1 MSDTPETDG
10 LALGNHVVPTEFAQ
24 DLERQLRKARDYVFR
39 LRKQRAIARN
49 FGEQMERERDEAREA
64 LADWENAAKHV
75 EADHPDEVHCGCVP
89 VLRKLMS
96 DALRE
101 RDKARE
107 DAKRATY
114 DAAQETIKVSTVKS
128 HWIEACRERDHWK
141 SESLEQAKLLA
152 MSADREERLRSQI
165 AALKSQ
171 ISNLQSP

>member
-1 MSDTPETDG
+1 MSDTPETDS

-49 FGEQMERERDEAREA
+49 FGEQMERERD
-64 LADWENAAKHV
+64 
-75 EADHPDEVHCGCVP
+75 
-89 VLRKLMS
+89 
-96 DALRE
+96 
-101 RDKARE
+101 KARE

-141 SESLEQAKLLA
+141 RECLEQAKLLA
-152 MSADREERLRSQI
+152 MSADREEKLR
-165 AALKSQ
+165 AKEAK
-171 ISNLQSP
+171 P